1 LVRALPAAPLR
12 LLLSVLTQHAPPLSG
27 IPVVI
32 VYLLYRSRVP
42 DLAVWK
48 RECAWLRNVAQRAV
62 IVGAKTE
69 REFDPDTIT
78 TESITLE
85 HLRMLHRLF
94 VEGELDEEGL
104 TRASALPG
112 VLVLPKTLEERSM
125 HGSMHGSVSVHHA
138 PRRTSDGTRRAR
150 LSATSVPSAL
160 LSAVTPPSNRLFALL
175 AVAKAQIT
183 TASKLRSKSIR
194 RTLST
199 MLAGRNER
207 DHLLHQLLEWA
218 KHDKSSLISEPRDNQ
233 LRWRSQF
240 EWQALRE
247 EEAHLGARDTTERA
261 AYFKFRFLFADYSC
275 HAVRAHRMRCAA
287 AACFT
292 PALTRRFLSCSG
304 IGKPLVGK
312 RMRLACCG
320 AEIRTLLARRES
332 VDLFQKLFLTS
343 ISACMRVWHCL
354 RSWFGSR
361 AACCLLRQLPSSRRA
376 PPCK

>member
-1 LVRALPAAPLR
+1 MHVGLGAFWTLLFPFGARAACCAAACAA
-12 LLLSVLTQHAPPLSG
+12 VLTQPVPPPAG

-48 RECAWLRNVAQRAV
+48 RECAWLRNVAQRAL

-125 HGSMHGSVSVHHA
+125 HSGTVSVHHA

-160 LSAVTPPSNRLFALL
+160 MSAVTPPSNRLLALL

-199 MLAGRNER
+199 MLAGRTER
-207 DHLLHQLLEWA
+207 EHLLQQLLEWA

-275 HAVRAHRMRCAA
+275 HAVRAQRMRCCA
-287 AACFT
+287 
-292 PALTRRFLSCSG
+292 S
-304 IGKPLVGK
+304 
-312 RMRLACCG
+312 
-320 AEIRTLLARRES
+320 
-332 VDLFQKLFLTS
+332 
-343 ISACMRVWHCL
+343 CL
-354 RSWFGSR
+354 R
-361 AACCLLRQLPSSRRA
+361 
-376 PPCK
+376 